1 MIGFGT
7 GAEFSLSPSLEKEV
21 NGQREA
27 KLKFMKLV
35 YLSLSKKQMIKEKLK

>member
-1 MIGFGT
+1 MVLVP
-7 GAEFSLSPSLEKEV
+7 ELNSLSPSLEKEEL